1 MVVWGLEIYSSWLL
15 PATSLLLSV
24 SFLLG
29 RRPAEMLTGAVYA
42 LISRPF
48 EIGDKIRA
56 AAEGFGEVEEQ
67 QMLATAVVQE

>member
-1 MVVWGLEIYSSWLL
+1 MMMSGWNASSSSWILRICL
-15 PATSLLLSV
+15 RSLA
-24 SFLLG
+24 G
-29 RRPAEMLTGAVYA
+29 RVFANLC
-42 LISRPF
+42 